1 MSREPWVA
9 SSAFC
14 DAPWHHPSKMPSE
27 RVGTL
32 PGLPT
37 PLVLLSPASQIRK
50 ALVVLQVL
58 NPFSSPWKPAF
69 FFLLFCSFLN
79 KIRVL
84 HAQPAATTRSQVFSG
99 TLGGFFRLPSTVPCS
114 YPRERWNRLCDRSWS
129 LKLLSFCSKSVVS
142 FNLTEIRCSPCEH
155 LAVMISVNFR
165 LPNPRTA
172 PRAVSHCFHVPCL
185 QKYARGFS
193 FVSFLF

>member
-1 MSREPWVA
+1 MAPSLQNAIGAGWDPPWA
-9 SSAFC
+9 SHTTCSLVSSFPNQKGTGCSPGAKSILLPM
-14 DAPWHHPSKMPSE
+14 DAS
-27 RVGTL
+27 VFVFL
-32 PGLPT
+32 
-37 PLVLLSPASQIRK
+37 
-50 ALVVLQVL
+50 
-58 NPFSSPWKPAF
+58 
-69 FFLLFCSFLN
+69 LLFCSFLN

-99 TLGGFFRLPSTVPCS
+99 TLGGFFHLPSTVPCS